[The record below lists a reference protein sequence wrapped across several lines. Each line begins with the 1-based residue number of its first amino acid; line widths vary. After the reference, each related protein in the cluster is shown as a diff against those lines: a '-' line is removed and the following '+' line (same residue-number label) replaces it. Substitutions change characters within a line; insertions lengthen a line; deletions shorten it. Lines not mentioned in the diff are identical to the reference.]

1 MVVASLSFVFC
12 DDDLSSF
19 ITVSLTVDAGLLIVD
34 GDGDENAEFIVLHL
48 KNNNLFFLHANENR
62 THRWRMRTTPL
73 IHRLLIVPLLS
84 RYDIRTPSKKMR
96 TLNMLNTV
104 LSYYAHNFSTLL
116 STVPVM
122 TPSPKK
128 KTTLASKQKAHA
140 STPPPAGI
148 SSKDDSSKT
157 IHATEIVQP
166 KSPGLAFNI
175 NLRPISPQRKIGTTH
190 PGGRKRREFK
200 HSIHVKA
207 LKPIPHLEYWLVVCY
222 GWYPSRFDSNLDPTP
237 PPSVNQ
243 PPTIAPFINYCD
255 NIMNLDDAANTK
267 EHLDVCGVFF
277 RKDPITGDQ
286 MLAVHPKDRPTSFE
300 FRQVILSCAPNAEAY
315 SALKRKIIHFA
326 TTTGRATEDDNT
338 RLKDGQS
345 FEIQED
351 PTLSTDQNFQT
362 LSDVLFTDDLYSLY
376 TSYIFQET
384 AFSPENL
391 SATISAIR
399 LPGDTFET
407 TADLFNLENPMNN
420 DQMDLW
426 EAALRDYCD
435 RQLHNIE

>member
-1 MVVASLSFVFC
+1 
-12 DDDLSSF
+12 
-19 ITVSLTVDAGLLIVD
+19 
-34 GDGDENAEFIVLHL
+34 
-48 KNNNLFFLHANENR
+48 
-62 THRWRMRTTPL
+62 
-73 IHRLLIVPLLS
+73 
-84 RYDIRTPSKKMR
+84 
-96 TLNMLNTV
+96 
-104 LSYYAHNFSTLL
+104 
-116 STVPVM
+116 
-122 TPSPKK
+122 
-128 KTTLASKQKAHA
+128 
-140 STPPPAGI
+140 
-148 SSKDDSSKT
+148 
-157 IHATEIVQP
+157 
-166 KSPGLAFNI
+166 
-175 NLRPISPQRKIGTTH
+175 
-190 PGGRKRREFK
+190 
-200 HSIHVKA
+200 
-207 LKPIPHLEYWLVVCY
+207 
-222 GWYPSRFDSNLDPTP
+222 
-237 PPSVNQ
+237 
-243 PPTIAPFINYCD
+243 
-255 NIMNLDDAANTK
+255 MNLDDAANTK
-267 EHLDVCGVFF
+267 EHLDMCGVFF

-315 SALKRKIIHFA
+315 LALNRKIIHFA

-338 RLKDGQS
+338 RLKDGQT
-345 FEIQED
+345 FEIQQD

>member
-1 MVVASLSFVFC
+1 
-12 DDDLSSF
+12 
-19 ITVSLTVDAGLLIVD
+19 
-34 GDGDENAEFIVLHL
+34 
-48 KNNNLFFLHANENR
+48 
-62 THRWRMRTTPL
+62 
-73 IHRLLIVPLLS
+73 
-84 RYDIRTPSKKMR
+84 
-96 TLNMLNTV
+96 MLNTV

-128 KTTLASKQKAHA
+128 KTTLASKEKAHA

-148 SSKDDSSKT
+148 SSKDDSSKK
-157 IHATEIVQP
+157 IQATEIVQP
-166 KSPGLAFNI
+166 KSPGLAFNM

-190 PGGRKRREFK
+190 QGGRKRKEFK
-200 HSIHVKA
+200 HSIHVKR

-222 GWYPSRFDSNLDPTP
+222 GWYRSRFDSNLDPTP

-315 SALKRKIIHFA
+315 LALNRKIIHFA

-338 RLKDGQS
+338 RLKDGQT
-345 FEIQED
+345 FEIQQD